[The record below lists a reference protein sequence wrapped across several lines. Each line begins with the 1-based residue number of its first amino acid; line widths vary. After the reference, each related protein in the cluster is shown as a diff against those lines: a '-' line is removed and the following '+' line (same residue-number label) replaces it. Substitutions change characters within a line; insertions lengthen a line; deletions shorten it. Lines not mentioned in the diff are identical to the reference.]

1 MLDQRLRRWPTI
13 EPSLVNHMFPVHKPE
28 QDYTLDLFGAKLIII
43 IIIRHH
49 FTLFINLVDCAPL
62 GSNPRSPSFNYI
74 CRIAGGDSR
83 KRAQTGYGIS
93 PHSCSLMHTQGHS
106 QTLTDTRALRT
117 DVRFARMLHIH
128 WIVRYQCWIYGRRAN
143 PASTSRWLNVSLLL
157 PIACDTG

>member
-13 EPSLVNHMFPVHKPE
+13 EPALVNHMFPVHKPE

-62 GSNPRSPSFNYI
+62 GSNPRCPSFNYI
-74 CRIAGGDSR
+74 CRVAGGDSR

-106 QTLTDTRALRT
+106 QTLGL
-117 DVRFARMLHIH
+117 FARMSGSPGCCISIES
-128 WIVRYQCWIYGRRAN
+128 WDISAGYMADVPIQQARVADSI
-143 PASTSRWLNVSLLL
+143 LL